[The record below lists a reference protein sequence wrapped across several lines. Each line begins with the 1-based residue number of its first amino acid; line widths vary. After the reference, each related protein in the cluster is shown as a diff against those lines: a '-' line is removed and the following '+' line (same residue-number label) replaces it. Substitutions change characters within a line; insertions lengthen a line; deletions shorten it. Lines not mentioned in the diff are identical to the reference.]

1 MTSLALSDFLKAVA
15 APLRIILTLT
25 RFIGNYG
32 CKLLVFLNTISTTAS
47 AITLLSVSI
56 DRFIIVKWPLHQRPH
71 RLNIIY
77 IIAFIWLA
85 AGCLGSVYLVKD
97 HITYYSKY
105 FMCSS
110 NMKKQISVGL
120 TIGIFTIQ
128 TLVPI
133 TLFTIMYFLIIF
145 ELKKTAK
152 NKALL
157 DSHRVIAIRLQ
168 QNSKTIKM
176 VVFAV
181 VIFYVCILP
190 SNIYYL
196 WYEFNQNALLIE
208 TASTIYDI
216 LILLEI
222 CSSIGNP
229 VVKLFSIDIVAER
242 SCHSTNNYH
251 ECCSLNGGKL
261 LLKDNLRNK
270 NGFLYELQLSCNV
283 CMFFTNFDISSLSL
297 KPIIT
302 SLEKPVATVKL
313 NAIVALR
320 EFGKCHKS
328 SRTFASFINMPPSFV
343 QRQVLLVAV

>member
-1 MTSLALSDFLKAVA
+1 MNSSSNSTINLQKQNVSETLRLVSLVICVVVITLGSLGNSLVLLFFCSKWFKLKSFEIFMTSLALSDFLKAVA

-229 VVKLFSIDIVAER
+229 WTIVFQA
-242 SCHSTNNYH
+242 
-251 ECCSLNGGKL
+251 SLVTTIATGL
-261 LLKDNLRNK
+261 IV
-270 NGFLYELQLSCNV
+270 GFL
-283 CMFFTNFDISSLSL
+283 
-297 KPIIT
+297 
-302 SLEKPVATVKL
+302 
-313 NAIVALR
+313 
-320 EFGKCHKS
+320 
-328 SRTFASFINMPPSFV
+328 TF
-343 QRQVLLVAV
+343 

>member
-229 VVKLFSIDIVAER
+229 VLYSRLLTTFRREIIKIVLFCCQKKSVNRRKSLSEIIR
-242 SCHSTNNYH
+242 
-251 ECCSLNGGKL
+251 CSLLYNSAL
-261 LLKDNLRNK
+261 HLKDR
-270 NGFLYELQLSCNV
+270 
-283 CMFFTNFDISSLSL
+283 SST
-297 KPIIT
+297 KT
-302 SLEKPVATVKL
+302 S
-313 NAIVALR
+313 N
-320 EFGKCHKS
+320 C
-328 SRTFASFINMPPSFV
+328 
-343 QRQVLLVAV
+343 